1 MQGTENVGGGNGGE
15 EGGGGGE
22 EGGGG
27 NRCSGDEAMQGT
39 ENVGGGN
46 RDGGGEGGGGGEE
59 GGGGGLVLTAAAAPP
74 GRRGRRRRRGAAAAV
89 RTQDIIQV
97 SHCGLCGIECDIE
110 ARSCP
115 NCKSLICPTC
125 ASISV
130 GLLDAVKPF
139 LKGQLPCAAWV
150 GLFCLSCQSVQ
161 DFDCCLSE
169 CLRDVLSATSVSMN
183 RRKIDF
189 ECERLWY
196 HVGLLFAVGGP
207 FSGFFFDDNFRECV
221 EKMVNHEAK
230 KSKALVSIAPWEAEV
245 LALDSKTILSV
256 ARNYA
261 ARFKLEPF
269 GTREPFGARNGT
281 DLNKTDDERFRILYV
296 SPDLGDHP
304 TAHLMAGEL
313 LEMAT
318 SELAHVVLLCVA
330 TPDRLEALNV
340 SSSRYR
346 KELERVFGKD
356 LLKVGHLED
365 QEITQ
370 HINDF
375 CPQVIYLAG
384 FHQDG
389 DRIGIFE
396 GLAGG
401 PLIVQAVAHA
411 STTGSKAVHYL
422 LCNQE
427 VLPKTMQK
435 YFTERFLY
443 VDAPFLPNSM
453 MQFFGHLLD
462 ELSQLRNDLLKRS
475 VERESRRMPGEA
487 KIIVNI
493 AKPDRLEKRF
503 FEMAIAILVS
513 NPDALLFLVDHG
525 YPAFRQR
532 IQAHFKQ
539 QGLQGRVV
547 FMPFQALETGEL
559 HRFLALCDLY
569 LDTLAYN
576 SHTAGHDAIFANGV
590 FITVEGTRL
599 SSRVGAD
606 LLRHFG
612 CPENICAD
620 PAAAVARVNQL
631 LQNPELLANAR
642 MKADRCRAA
651 SEMYNNKRRSE
662 IVIAAL
668 IRAFEEAV
676 EQRKQKQVCSA
687 SASQQL
693 VGGAS
698 ASQELSDSDLGFV
711 CGVMEE
717 LGIVMQGES
726 EIKGRFLII
735 RAQFREV
742 SVVVKITS
750 ELDAAF
756 RELLARDGKLSEFG
770 MQLFPQLLPFD
781 ENWVSGA
788 DTELDV
794 LQIPCNGK
802 TLFAVIEEVHAHRA
816 AAMFDALSLEWRAKP
831 AEDTVVRTSC
841 LIIALVKA
849 LKCLHERG
857 KAYGGD
863 PRECKL
869 SLLKDGYGKEAPAYV
884 QHLGEVYSLLL
895 GGADHLIDPLVPCT
909 FLTQELSNEA
919 PQRRR
924 AGSNRSIAVLDRSRK
939 AAAVSVRV
947 STRKI
952 GSSASLSFSHVRGM
966 LVNQVRET
974 GSHFS
979 IAKAQSDDLRKAALA
994 VLNAI
999 LGKTVQETV
1008 VAGKG
1013 ACDLFRIWLGTLSD
1027 HEFQNMTGI
1036 RSRDHVNDDLCRHSM
1051 KTVSQLEALFE
1062 LLALLVRRD
1071 ELLQAQEVLAS
1082 NPFPGMAVPS
1092 NAYPGGLES
1101 APEAER
1107 NDLQSCTKLM
1117 KQIGERV
1124 LHIYVPG
1131 RILDWNHEPKKLIP
1145 VWLVYKWE
1153 EDKKKFYRSLFTAA
1167 EGERDEFGALYHSP
1181 IETDAVRMGHRS
1193 KVHFLAFPTCKTV
1206 MDGRPRAF
1214 DDTAKSVAA
1223 GEVAQYANSCL
1234 NESGG
1239 HYRVAN
1245 CAREWNQNWTTLDT
1259 SRSSGRIADA
1269 IMGLKLVSKVE
1280 KYKELLYPYNWG
1292 KYDADHLRQLTST
1305 KS

>member
-1 MQGTENVGGGNGGE
+1 M
-15 EGGGGGE
+15 
-22 EGGGG
+22 
-27 NRCSGDEAMQGT
+27 
-39 ENVGGGN
+39 
-46 RDGGGEGGGGGEE
+46 
-59 GGGGGLVLTAAAAPP
+59 
-74 GRRGRRRRRGAAAAV
+74 
-89 RTQDIIQV
+89 
-97 SHCGLCGIECDIE
+97 
-110 ARSCP
+110 
-115 NCKSLICPTC
+115 
-125 ASISV
+125 
-130 GLLDAVKPF
+130 
-139 LKGQLPCAAWV
+139 
-150 GLFCLSCQSVQ
+150 Q
-161 DFDCCLSE
+161 DFDGCLKE
-169 CLRDVLSATSVSMN
+169 CMRDVLSAISESIT
-183 RRKIDF
+183 RRRNL
-189 ECERLWY
+189 ESERLWY

-207 FSGFFFDDNFRECV
+207 FSGFFFDDDFRQCV

-230 KSKALVSIAPWEAEV
+230 KSKTLVSIAPWEAEV
-245 LALDSKTILSV
+245 LALDSKTILCV

-261 ARFKLEPF
+261 ARFKLQPF
-269 GTREPFGARNGT
+269 GTRNGT
-281 DLNKTDDERFRILYV
+281 DLNKTDDERFRIVYV

-318 SELAHVVLLCVA
+318 SELAHVVVMCVA
-330 TPDRLEALNV
+330 TLARLDALNV
-340 SSSRYR
+340 KSSPYR
-346 KELERVFGKD
+346 KELERVFGKN
-356 LLKVGHLED
+356 LWTVGHLED
-365 QEITQ
+365 RKITQ
-370 HINDF
+370 KINNFD
-375 CPQVIYLAG
+375 PHVIYLAG

-389 DRIGIFE
+389 DRIGILE
-396 GLAGG
+396 GLTGG

-411 STTGSKAVHYL
+411 STTGSKAVDYL

-427 VLPKTMQK
+427 VLPKTMQE

-453 MQFFGHLLD
+453 MHFFGHLVD
-462 ELSQLRNDLLKRS
+462 ELSQLRNDLQKRS
-475 VERESRRMPGEA
+475 VERKSRGMPEA

-503 FEMAIAILVS
+503 FEMAIAILKS

-532 IQAHFKQ
+532 IQAHFTQ
-539 QGLQGRVV
+539 RGLQDRVV
-547 FMPFQALETGEL
+547 FMPFQPLETGEL

-631 LQNPELLANAR
+631 LQNPALLAEAR
-642 MKADRCRAA
+642 TKADRCHAA

-668 IRAFEEAV
+668 MRASEEAV

-693 VGGAS
+693 VGETS
-698 ASQELSDSDLGFV
+698 ASQELSDGDLGFV
-711 CGVMEE
+711 SSVMEE
-717 LGIVMQGES
+717 LGIDVQGDS

-735 RAQFREV
+735 RALFRGV
-742 SVVVKITS
+742 SVVVKITC

-756 RELLARDGKLSEFG
+756 RELLARDGKYSEFG

-794 LQIPCNGK
+794 LQIPCKGK
-802 TLFAVIEEVHAHRA
+802 MVFAVIEEVHAHRA

-831 AEDTVVRTSC
+831 AEDTVMRTSC
-841 LIIALVKA
+841 LIIALVQA
-849 LKCLHERG
+849 LKCLHERR

-895 GGADHLIDPLVPCT
+895 GGADHLIDALVPCT
-909 FLTQELSNEA
+909 FLAQELSNEA

-924 AGSNRSIAVLDRSRK
+924 AGTARSRGILESSQK
-939 AAAVSVRV
+939 AAVSVRA

-952 GSSASLSFSHVRGM
+952 GSGASLSASHVRGM

-1013 ACDLFRIWLGTLSD
+1013 ACDLFRIWLGTLSND
-1027 HEFQNMTGI
+1027 EFQNMTGI
-1036 RSRDHVNDDLCRHSM
+1036 RSRDHVDDDLCRHSM
-1051 KTVSQLEALFE
+1051 RTVSQLEALFE

-1071 ELLQAQEVLAS
+1071 GLLQAQEVLAS

-1092 NAYPGGLES
+1092 NAYPEGLES
-1101 APEAER
+1101 APEAVR
-1107 NDLQSCTKLM
+1107 NDLQSCTELM

-1131 RILDWNHEPKKLIP
+1131 RILEWNHEPKKLIP
-1145 VWLVYKWE
+1145 VWLVYRWE

-1167 EGERDEFGALYHSP
+1167 EGEKEELGALYHSP
-1181 IETDAVRMGHRS
+1181 IETDAVRLGHRS
-1193 KVHFLAFPTCKTV
+1193 KVHFLAIPTCKTV

-1223 GEVAQYANSCL
+1223 GEVAQYANSCQD
-1234 NESGG
+1234 ESGV
-1239 HYRVAN
+1239 HSRVAN
-1245 CAREWNQNWTTLDT
+1245 CTREWNQNWTTLDT

-1269 IMGLKLVSKVE
+1269 IMGLKLVRKVQMYE
-1280 KYKELLYPYNWG
+1280 ELHYPYVWG
-1292 KYDADHLRQLTST
+1292 KYDTDHLRQLTSN